1 MKRIF
6 AFIFARGGSKG
17 LPRKNLLQINGF
29 SLTRRAIKA
38 AKKIEMV
45 EQVFL
50 STDCQEI
57 QRDGELEGVEVIQR
71 PKELASD
78 TASEW
83 DAWKHAIKYAER
95 KYGNFDVFIS
105 LPPTAPCRSTED
117 VRNCISNLKDNI
129 DLVFTATS
137 AKNNPWFNMVKMGNN
152 GKISR
157 VIDDGKYSRRQD
169 APKVYNMTTV
179 AYVARK
185 NYIKDNDNMWKGKIK
200 MVEVREETAIDIDT
214 IIEFNIAKF
223 LIESSDER

>member
-1 MKRIF
+1 MKRVF

-17 LPRKNLLQINGF
+17 LPRKNLLEINGL
-29 SLTRRAIKA
+29 SLTRRAIKV
-38 AKKIEMV
+38 AKQIDMV
-45 EQVFL
+45 EKVFL

-57 QRDGELEGVEVIQR
+57 QKDGEIEGVEVINR
-71 PKELASD
+71 PEELASD

-83 DAWKHAIKYAER
+83 DAWKHAIDFAER

-117 VRNCISNLKDNI
+117 VRNCISSLKGDI

-137 AKNNPWFNMVKMGNN
+137 AKNNPWFNMVMVGNN
-152 GKISR
+152 GTVSR
-157 VIDDGKYSRRQD
+157 VIENGKYTRRQD
-169 APKVYNMTTV
+169 APEVYNMTTV

-185 NYIKDNDNMWKGKIK
+185 NYIKEGENMWKGKSK
-200 MVEVREETAIDIDT
+200 MVEVMEETAIDIDT

-223 LIESSDER
+223 LIESTDEG